1 MPDITMQEI
10 ITISYNDVQDEL
22 QFPLVWTTACFL
34 SSLWNLR
41 IQKQRVELI
50 KIRADMEA
58 SVRILRESRLDN
70 TVEILQQ
77 IF

>member
-10 ITISYNDVQDEL
+10 ITISYNDVQDDL
-22 QFPLVWTTACFL
+22 LFVWTTACFL
-34 SSLWNLR
+34 YALWNLR

-58 SVRILRESRLDN
+58 NVRLLRESRLAQTRN
-70 TVEILQQ
+70 RLQQ